1 MNMLIISILL
11 SIIVFVIFIP
21 IEKISSSKNL
31 HKLIIYLSNNG
42 KSTDT
47 KEEAYRK
54 RFFYYSEKLYR
65 KLNIKINKE
74 KYIMYKDKLILA
86 GVSEKINVESF
97 IGAKIIC
104 SLIAFFYFGL
114 LALID
119 GSYLVYLLMMLGI
132 ILGYYCSDSIIA
144 IKIKKRQQELQKE
157 LPNILKNLAIT
168 TEAGLNFWEAIE
180 KVCEIRT
187 GVLMDEL
194 KKMLDEIK
202 MGVLQKEALTH
213 FAERC
218 KVTEITLFVFAVIQS
233 IEKGATGITKVLNDQ
248 ANEAWL
254 TRKNKAKEM
263 GQKASIKLF
272 FSMLIFV
279 FPSLLIF
286 LLGPAV
292 LSIMKLFIDN

>member
-11 SIIVFVIFIP
+11 SVIFFVIFIP
-21 IEKISSSKNL
+21 VEKISSSKNL
-31 HKLIIYLSNNG
+31 HKLIIYLGNNG
-42 KSTDT
+42 KSTDSKDDT
-47 KEEAYRK
+47 YRK
-54 RFFYYSEKLYR
+54 RFFNYSEKFYR

-74 KYIMYKDKLILA
+74 KYMRYKDKLILA

-97 IGAKIIC
+97 IGSKIIC
-104 SLIAFFYFGL
+104 SIIAFIYFGL

-119 GSYLVYLLMMLGI
+119 GSYLMYLLMMIGI
-132 ILGYYCSDSIIA
+132 ILGYYCSDSIIS

-168 TEAGLNFWEAIE
+168 TEAGLNFWEAVE
-180 KVCEIRT
+180 KVCEIRS
-187 GVLMDEL
+187 GVLIEEL
-194 KKMLDEIK
+194 KKMLDEIR

-213 FAERC
+213 LAERC

-233 IEKGATGITKVLNDQ
+233 IEKGSTGITKALKEQ
-248 ANEAWL
+248 ANEAWQ

-286 LLGPAV
+286 LLGPAI
-292 LSIMKLFIDN
+292 LSIMKLFINN